1 MRVTI
6 SIVYWAERQA
16 DESPAD
22 QDAALNATRE
32 LIEELVELIDAR
44 CADAG
49 LDVAIEHTPAPPVAS

>member
-1 MRVTI
+1 MKVTI

-22 QDAALNATRE
+22 HDAALNATRE
-32 LIEELVELIDAR
+32 LIGELVGLIDTR

-49 LDVAIEHTPAPPVAS
+49 LDVAIERTPAPPATS